1 MYYVYMLRCKGG
13 SLYTGYTD
21 DLERRYS
28 LHAAGKGARYTKSRP
43 PLGVAA
49 AWETAQK
56 SDAMRLEYRIKR
68 LTKAKKELLLADPL
82 GAPYRKVR

>member
-21 DLERRYS
+21 DLERRYA
-28 LHAAGKGARYTKSRP
+28 LHAAGKGAKYTKSRP
-43 PLGVAA
+43 PLCIAA

-68 LTKAKKELLLADPL
+68 LTKAKKELLLGQTL
-82 GAPYRKVR
+82 GEPYHKVR